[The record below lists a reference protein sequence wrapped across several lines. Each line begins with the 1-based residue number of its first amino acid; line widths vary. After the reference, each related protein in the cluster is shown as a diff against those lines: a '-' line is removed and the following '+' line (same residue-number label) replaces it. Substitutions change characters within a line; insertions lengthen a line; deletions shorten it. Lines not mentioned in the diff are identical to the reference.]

1 MIIKEEH
8 EDDHEDYEEDIS
20 SKRSSMRRN
29 LRPGA
34 HRKSKFAKTTANSP
48 VAKAIRVISEWELE
62 YLEKLKGFKNVKSRL
77 MNPTVASKA
86 PKNPLHT
93 DLNRL
98 TRYQREDSYFLPWME
113 DFRKEKKKKKKQK
126 KKTEELSFIEQQ
138 KLKMQL
144 DFTTELEKKVRMKM
158 FLKA

>member
-29 LRPGA
+29 LRPGV
-34 HRKSKFAKTTANSP
+34 HRKSKFAKTTANLP
-48 VAKAIRVISEWELE
+48 AAKTIRVISEWELE

-86 PKNPLHT
+86 PKNPFHT

-98 TRYQREDSYFLPWME
+98 TRYQRDDSFFLPWME
-113 DFRKEKKKKKKQK
+113 EFRRDKKKRKSKKRKKKSLA
-126 KKTEELSFIEQQ
+126 LSSSKNLRCNWISLQNS
-138 KLKMQL
+138 KRK
-144 DFTTELEKKVRMKM
+144 
-158 FLKA
+158 